1 MKKTLS
7 LLLSLCIMLMSTASF
22 AYDTEALTNVTEN
35 ITTDFS
41 AQNSSG
47 DEFVSRA
54 AMAEYAVKLIDKND
68 AGSTDAAF
76 DDVTESTEHALFINR
91 AAQLGIVNGDGKS
104 FAPKRNVTFAES
116 CKMLVAALDYSKYA
130 DVKGGYYPGFVE
142 GAKALGITEGVD
154 LAPDAYITSA
164 DAVKMLSNALAIKP
178 SYEAPEGKVNV
189 PEYTFD
195 YPDVT
200 AETFKKDIT
209 KAVEKGHPYIF
220 ADKEDFEKVK
230 NNAFGQNKYL
240 TEIYAKVK
248 AAADTYVDRQVTTL
262 GQVLAGS
269 GYNGRAGECLSAIS
283 NCALVYMV
291 EGDERY
297 AQRAYDEA
305 AAWADLESW
314 GTYQYIDNNFPV
326 FSLAICYDWLY
337 DWMNQEQRDKI
348 FNALKEKH
356 FNTMYDMATR
366 TEENKPTSGFIM
378 FYYNSNNHAVL
389 DNTAT
394 FVAAM
399 ALADREPD
407 YATKIMEWT
416 FKNME
421 ASVKRY
427 FPDSAWYEGTGY
439 WGYTGPF
446 MARWLISMQTALGT
460 TYGLAETEWLKGIG
474 YFPIYDGTVDN
485 HFVINDSS
493 VAPRSDDYVYLLAIL
508 SGNKDFENYAVHYT
522 NTANPFTCLGFN
534 VNGDYDAPINV
545 DTFSLDKHFRNT
557 DEVTMRSTWDGE
569 TPVFAG
575 MFVQDA
581 NLTHGTMNSG
591 TLTFQAL
598 GDLWVSNP
606 GRDDYGLK
614 GYWASGQNGQR
625 WTYYFG
631 RAEANSCLVINPDEG
646 GGQIVNSHDVV
657 NIFKSSPRG
666 AYAIADLTKT
676 YAPYAKSYRRGIAL
690 TEDRAVFVVQDELE
704 LLEESEV
711 YSFINIYDSE
721 IKIAPDSKSVLL
733 SKGNKH
739 VKLDILCDAPYELS
753 VMRCEPLPTSP
764 NPDGQKVINNISK
777 LSFHFPE
784 TKGYNFRIE
793 MRPYLTEEEITPAS
807 TAITPFTEWTVPEGT
822 YASDGAESIIADGTP
837 IADFNP
843 ATRCYKLDKMPE
855 SLECT
860 ADTAKYEVSYKDA
873 PDGSAKY
880 VILKN
885 KGTGKYISYM
895 IEEKEAVPVYVAP
908 DISGFEEA
916 VITSVVATA
925 DDGNAAEN
933 AIDKDMV
940 SRWSAAGKQS
950 ITFTLENPE
959 DVKGLGIAFYSG
971 DKRST
976 YFDILVSED
985 GNTWENVQI
994 CQSSGLTLEFEYF
1007 LFDTA
1012 KKAKYIRLD
1021 CRGNNSSASSKW
1033 NSITEVK
1040 VLK

>member
-1 MKKTLS
+1 MKKIIS
-7 LLLSLCIMLMSTASF
+7 LLLSFCMMLGCVSAF
-22 AYDTEALTNVTEN
+22 AFDSEALLKVSEN
-35 ITTDFS
+35 ITNDFS
-41 AQNSSG
+41 NDGASPDG
-47 DEFVSRA
+47 YVSRA
-54 AMAEYAVKLIDKND
+54 AMAEYAVKLLDKND
-68 AGSTDAAF
+68 VGSSVSAF
-76 DDVTESTEHALFINR
+76 DDVNEDALYVNR
-91 AAQLGIVNGDGKS
+91 AAELGIVNGDGIS
-104 FAPKRNVTFAES
+104 FYPERYVTFAES
-116 CKMLVAALDYSKYA
+116 CKMLVAALDYNLYA

-142 GAKALGITEGVD
+142 AAKALGITDGIE
-154 LAPDAYITSA
+154 LEPDAYITASQ
-164 DAVKMLSNALAIKP
+164 AVKMLANALLAKP
-178 SYEAPEGKVNV
+178 SFDAPEGRVNV

-195 YPDVT
+195 YPEVT
-200 AETFKKDIT
+200 AETFKKDISA
-209 KAVEKGHPYIF
+209 AVEKGHPYIF

-230 NNAFGQNKYL
+230 ANAFGQNKYL
-240 TEIYAKVK
+240 TKIYADVK
-248 AAADTYVDRQVTTL
+248 AQADTYVDRQVTTL
-262 GQVLAGS
+262 GQVLS
-269 GYNGRAGECLSAIS
+269 GRDYNGRAGECLSAIS
-283 NCALVYMV
+283 TCALVYMV

-305 AAWADLESW
+305 AAWAELESW

-337 DWMNQEQRDKI
+337 DWMTEEQRDKI
-348 FNALKEKH
+348 FTSLKEKH
-356 FNTMYDMATR
+356 FDTMYDMATR

-399 ALADREPD
+399 ALADREID

-485 HFVINDSS
+485 RFVINDSS
-493 VAPRSDDYVYLLAIL
+493 VAPRSDEYVYLLSIL

-522 NTANPFTCLGFN
+522 STSNPFTCLGFN

-557 DEVTMRSTWDGE
+557 DEVTMRSTWDGD

-591 TLTFQAL
+591 TLTLQAL
-598 GDLWVSNP
+598 GNLWVSNP
-606 GRDDYGLK
+606 GRDDYGLA
-614 GYWASGQNGQR
+614 GYWKSGQDGQR

-666 AYAIADLTKT
+666 AYAISDLTKT

-690 TEDRAVFVVQDELE
+690 TEDRSVFVVQDELE

-711 YSFINIYDSE
+711 YSFLNIYDSE
-721 IKIAPDSKSVLL
+721 ITIAPDSKSVVLK
-733 SKGNKH
+733 KGNKY
-739 VKLDILCDAPYELS
+739 VKIDILCDAPYELS

-764 NPDGQKVINNISK
+764 NPDGQRVINNISK
-777 LSFHFPE
+777 LAFHFPS
-784 TKGYNFRIE
+784 TKGYNMRLE
-793 MRPYLTEEEITPAS
+793 MCPYLLEEELTPAS
-807 TAITPFTEWTVPEGT
+807 DSITPFEQWTVAEGEYVT
-822 YASDGAESIIADGTP
+822 DGATSIIADDAP

-843 ATRCYKLDKMPE
+843 ATRCYELDTMPE
-855 SLECT
+855 KLECI
-860 ADTAKYEVSYKDA
+860 ADTAKYDVSYKDSA
-873 PDGSAKY
+873 DGSAKY

-885 KGTGKYISYM
+885 KQTGKIVTYI
-895 IEEKEAVPVYVAP
+895 IEEKEPVPVYVAP
-908 DISGFEEA
+908 DITGLEE
-916 VITSVVATA
+916 VKVLSTVATA

-933 AIDKDMV
+933 TIDGDMV

-950 ITFTLENPE
+950 ITYTLENVT

-976 YFDILVSED
+976 YFDILISED
-985 GNTWENVQI
+985 GESWENVQI

-1021 CRGNNSSASSKW
+1021 CRGNSSTSSAKW
-1033 NSITEVK
+1033 NSITEFK